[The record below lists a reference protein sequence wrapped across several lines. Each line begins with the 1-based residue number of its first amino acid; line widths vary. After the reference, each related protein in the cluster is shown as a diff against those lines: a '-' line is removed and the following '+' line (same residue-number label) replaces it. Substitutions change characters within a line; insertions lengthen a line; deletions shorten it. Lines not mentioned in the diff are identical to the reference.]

1 MGEVAG
7 NLISIQC
14 ITIILSNKSG
24 VARVLAGVLKV
35 WTSGVLTTNP
45 RGPKLSL
52 YDVARFPDLLA
63 ADICC

>member
-45 RGPKLSL
+45 
-52 YDVARFPDLLA
+52 
-63 ADICC
+63 